1 MSLLRPEDT
10 VVEEAALWM
19 ALLQSEHVSAQERQ
33 AFEVWCAADARH
45 RQVIDQMSGGMR
57 LLRNHALQG
66 VPSERLLHSL
76 KAPSSRRRFVAGSLG
91 VVALAALFL
100 GRRQGWLGDTDE
112 LYTGTGERR
121 HFTLDDGSLLT
132 LNAQSRVIPRF
143 DANLRLLELQ
153 DGELLVDVAK
163 DPARPFVVQT
173 RHGQIRALGTQFL
186 VQRDDE
192 STRLVMLHSRV
203 EVITR
208 QGARQIVEAGQSVRF
223 DEQRTFGLGPLKGD
237 EVGWTQGRLEVHDR
251 ALSEVIDSLRSYRRG
266 ILRLSPDV
274 ARLRLSGIYPLDDTD
289 RTLQLLQNSLP
300 IRVTYHSDYWVSIEA
315 R

>member
-33 AFEVWCAADARH
+33 AFEAWFAADIRH

-66 VPSERLLHSL
+66 VPSEHLLHSL

-91 VVALAALFL
+91 LVALAAVFL
-100 GRRQGWLGDTDE
+100 GRRQGWLGETAE
-112 LYTGTGERR
+112 LYTGTGERK
-121 HFTLDDGSLLT
+121 HFTLDDGSSLT

-143 DANLRLLELQ
+143 DANQRLLELQ

-186 VQRDDE
+186 VQRDEE

-203 EVITR
+203 EVVTQ
-208 QGARQIVEAGQSVRF
+208 QGARQIVEAGQSLRF
-223 DEQRTFGLGPLKGD
+223 NQQNTFALGPLKGD

-251 ALSEVIDSLRSYRRG
+251 ALSEVIESLRSYRPG

-274 ARLRLSGIYPLDDTD
+274 AQLRLSGIYPLDDTD

-300 IRVTYHSDYWVSIEA
+300 IRVTYHSAYWVSIEA